1 MFTPQ
6 GFKSMFGHFTTCMKG
21 VNLSL
26 IAPKV
31 LQKPLQRVIPTH
43 FVKIFKKGVVFVLH
57 CSEYG
62 DLRTTCIHPVNI
74 YLFRKTCEIYSKLP
88 IKTPERH
95 PCVYIVNCKYI
106 LHFFLVFIVNF
117 EHTFVCWA
125 IWVRKNRDKENSIF
139 GRFYT
144 FFSGGQAQ
152 RVKGT

>member
-1 MFTPQ
+1 MHERGEPFFDCTQ
-6 GFKSMFGHFTTCMKG
+6 GFAEAATKSNTYTLCENFQKRSCFC
-21 VNLSL
+21 S
-26 IAPKV
+26 A
-31 LQKPLQRVIPTH
+31 LQWVRR
-43 FVKIFKKGVVFVLH
+43 FKDNM
-57 CSEYG
+57 YNP
-62 DLRTTCIHPVNI
+62 INI

-125 IWVRKNRDKENSIF
+125 IWVRRNRDKENSIF
-139 GRFYT
+139 GRFYA
-144 FFSGGQAQ
+144 FISGGQAQ